1 MGTKSLSSS
10 LSFNRLED
18 KRTEIPF
25 LSMDGEFRWKINEP
39 AFKR

>member
-1 MGTKSLSSS
+1 MGTKRFSSS